1 MKHFKHFNNSRINLS
16 RRLTACFLA
25 GSLLAGSFA
34 MAQESA
40 PAVPNTPTQDGL
52 AVRYPSGSIQS
63 EDTANRALVEI
74 DQQRKLLDQ
83 KYGGEERE
91 CYAKFFATSCVD
103 AAKER
108 RRVAMAQIRKVEV
121 EANAFLRGN
130 RVVQRDKKLAEKR
143 ANDAANPP
151 KPLADLP
158 VKQAMQSAAD
168 KEKENQQHIADT
180 EAKRTQRKQDEI
192 NDAPKHAQS
201 AVAYQKKVAD
211 AQARQRDV
219 AAKKAEK
226 ARQAAAKT
234 AAASAASK
242 PPQDSAPNSN
252 AAPTPAATNS
262 APAVKP

>member
-91 CYAKFFATSCVD
+91 CYAKFF
-103 AAKER
+103 
-108 RRVAMAQIRKVEV
+108 AQIRKVEV